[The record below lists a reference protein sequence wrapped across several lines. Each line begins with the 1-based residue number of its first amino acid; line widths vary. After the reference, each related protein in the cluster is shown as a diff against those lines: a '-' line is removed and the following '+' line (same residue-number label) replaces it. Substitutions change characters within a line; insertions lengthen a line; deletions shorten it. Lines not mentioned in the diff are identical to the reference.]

1 MDYKD
6 IANDFIKEY
15 PDYKSDVANFSEY
28 IEVNWKNSLWGDGL
42 RILLQGIDVNFNIK
56 TYVKNEV
63 VVVTQSFNVSNK

>member
-42 RILLQGIDVNFNIK
+42 RIYYRG
-56 TYVKNEV
+56 
-63 VVVTQSFNVSNK
+63 